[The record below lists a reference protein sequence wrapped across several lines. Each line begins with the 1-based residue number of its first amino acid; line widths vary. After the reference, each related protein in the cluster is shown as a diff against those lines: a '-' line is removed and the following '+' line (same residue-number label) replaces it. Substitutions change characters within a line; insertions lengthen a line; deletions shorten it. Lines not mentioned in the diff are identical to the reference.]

1 MEKFITF
8 ICSLE
13 ENIDELDGKNI
24 INKEIVRITSNLY
37 DEWLEIDRWEKCI
50 IRLRENIIEKMKK

>member
-1 MEKFITF
+1 MKKKFVTF

-24 INKEIVRITSNLY
+24 INKEIVRITSELY
-37 DEWLEIDRWEKCI
+37 DSYLLEP
-50 IRLRENIIEKMKK
+50 KKRV